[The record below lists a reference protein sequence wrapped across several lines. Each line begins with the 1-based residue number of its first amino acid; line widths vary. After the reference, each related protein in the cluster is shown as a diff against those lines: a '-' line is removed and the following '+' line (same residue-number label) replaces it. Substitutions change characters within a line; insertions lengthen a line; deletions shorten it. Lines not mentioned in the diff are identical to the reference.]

1 MLPRTADLGWRA
13 VHPRSRRC
21 GASRHLRPRVNGSP
35 VPAVSHGVPSGRDG
49 PVKGARMG
57 GVSIERVI
65 APRRRRVGASE
76 VDRLLPFHA
85 RRMVGPFIFA
95 DLIGP
100 EELAPGV
107 GADVPPHPHVGLATV
122 TYLFDGAMVHRDST
136 GAVQRIDPGGV
147 NWMTAG
153 SGVAHSERSPDD
165 ARVVT
170 SPLAGLQTWVALP
183 DEAAEVA
190 PSFQHA
196 SAEVLPAVGD
206 GGVSVRL
213 LVGTGYGATSPVPGA
228 SPLFHADVALAA
240 GSRFALP
247 PEHEERA
254 VLVVDGDVSVGGV
267 DVPPRHLA
275 VVEVRG
281 RCRCDD
287 DRGTGDDVR
296 RGAGRAPVHLVELR
310 RLEPGAH
317 RGRQDRLGRAPHR
330 RDPRR
335 DRARRAAGE
344 LSSLDPSATPRIS
357 RAEALVRA
365 ETLGRLRGAPA
376 ARRRGSS
383 RAGCDRRRRG
393 GRPAAAWC

>member
-1 MLPRTADLGWRA
+1 
-13 VHPRSRRC
+13 
-21 GASRHLRPRVNGSP
+21 
-35 VPAVSHGVPSGRDG
+35 
-49 PVKGARMG
+49 MG

-275 VVEVRG
+275 VVEPGDAVVATT
-281 RCRCDD
+281 
-287 DRGTGDDVR
+287 TGARVMTF
-296 RGAGRAPVHLVELR
+296 GGAPVGRRYIWWNFVASSQERIEVAKSDWAEHRIGAIPGETGRVEL
-310 RLEPGAH
+310 
-317 RGRQDRLGRAPHR
+317 
-330 RDPRR
+330 
-335 DRARRAAGE
+335 
-344 LSSLDPSATPRIS
+344 
-357 RAEALVRA
+357 
-365 ETLGRLRGAPA
+365 PA
-376 ARRRGSS
+376 S
-383 RAGCDRRRRG
+383 
-393 GRPAAAWC
+393 